1 MFLNKTPRIQKWLVG
16 AFALLFVWMVFTCV
30 HNANPADHSKDVA
43 VSCDLSTV
51 VAQVTCTQDSLT
63 FLLLTLLVG
72 LGFAWTAS
80 GYPRKLTN
88 VLFIKHWLPAVWI
101 NRPAFSPLL
110 EMFRKGIIHPKLYST
125 VVS

>member
-1 MFLNKTPRIQKWLVG
+1 MFLRKTSQLKKIFIG
-16 AFALLFVWMVFTCV
+16 AFALIFVWMIFTCI
-30 HNANPADHSKDVA
+30 HYANPVDHSNDA
-43 VSCDLSTV
+43 SVSCDFSTV
-51 VAQVTCTQDSLT
+51 VSQVTCTQDSLI

-72 LGFAWTAS
+72 FAWVAS

-88 VLFIKHWLPAVWI
+88 VLFIKYWLPAVWI
-101 NRPAFSPLL
+101 NRPASSPLL